1 MDKVRYTNPYSLE
14 DIVRLYPL
22 LYSQKRFDEWCDL
35 FDERAIVVRIEK
47 GEPVACVGIRKAL
60 PEHKEYA
67 RRNEL
72 FIEMWN
78 HVEIK
83 RYSNIALI
91 KADYR
96 LAADHEVR
104 KGVDLLTLTREGDS
118 WHIVSLVY
126 EQTEFIQR

>member
-1 MDKVRYTNPYSLE
+1 MDKVENNNPYSLE
-14 DIVRLYPL
+14 EIVRLYPL
-22 LYSQKRFDEWCDL
+22 LYSQKRFDEWSNL
-35 FDERAIVVRIEK
+35 FDERAMVIRIEK
-47 GEPVACVGIRKAL
+47 GEPIACVGIHNAL

-67 RRNEL
+67 CRNEL

-91 KADYR
+91 KADYH
-96 LAADHEVR
+96 LATDHEVR
-104 KGVDLLTLTREGDS
+104 KGVDLLTLTCEGDS
-118 WHIVSLVY
+118 WHIISLVY